1 MLIGAYCARDR
12 NITVNA
18 FDEAKR
24 RLQNFGFV
32 GLTDNYN
39 ASVCLLC
46 RMYGVVPRPF
56 MFGTDTNGIGF
67 WKNLEIIDGDHQR
80 FLHEAPL
87 YF

>member
-46 RMYGVVPRPF
+46 RMYGVAPRPF
-56 MFGTDTNGIGF
+56 MFGTDCHK
-67 WKNLEIIDGDHQR
+67 WHWLLEEPRDH
-80 FLHEAPL
+80 
-87 YF
+87 